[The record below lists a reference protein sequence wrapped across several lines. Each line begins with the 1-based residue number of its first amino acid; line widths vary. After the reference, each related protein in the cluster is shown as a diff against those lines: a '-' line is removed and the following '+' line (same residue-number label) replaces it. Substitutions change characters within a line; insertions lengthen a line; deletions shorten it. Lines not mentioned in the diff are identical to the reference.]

1 MLRAIVVATAISS
14 ATTST
19 LVAIT
24 TITTITA
31 AVSTVVV
38 LGWVLLET
46 LILFLDIG

>member
-1 MLRAIVVATAISS
+1 MLLAIVVATAIST

-19 LVAIT
+19 LVAVT
-24 TITTITA
+24 TITTITT

-46 LILFLDIG
+46 LVLFLNIG